1 MEAINTDNYK
11 IEYSGGKVRCI
22 NKNNNDTEVIL
33 WEHDENS
40 EYSENSIEYPLLD
53 YNLLAPAKINLN
65 YKVKHY
71 HDLNTVELYTA
82 YAHILKMIERMD
94 KASKDR
100 RLRSDNKWSMNDLRS
115 YCQVWLDDVRYR
127 QDGNN
132 RWWVWDRI
140 KYFLRG
146 KLKQRIWWLQAF
158 GTICYDMCAR
168 LDAIDGGNEAQQP
181 EQIAPQQHRI
191 GFN

>member
-1 MEAINTDNYK
+1 MDIINPADYR
-11 IEYSGGKVRCI
+11 IEYSNGYVRCFH
-22 NKNNNDTEVIL
+22 KALDGDWLL
-33 WEHDENS
+33 WETTENFIID
-40 EYSENSIEYPLLD
+40 NPDVD
-53 YNLLAPAKINLN
+53 YNQPTPTHININ
-65 YKVKHY
+65 HKVKHY
-71 HDLNTVELYTA
+71 HDLDTMELYTA

-94 KASKDR
+94 KVSKDR
-100 RLRSDNKWSMNDLRS
+100 RLRSDNKWTMNDLRS
-115 YCQVWLDDVRYR
+115 YCQVWLDDVRFR

-158 GTICYDMCAR
+158 GTICYDMCSR
-168 LDAIDGGNEAQQP
+168 LDAIDGGNESQQP